1 MDVTWCN
8 SATNKTPQLFF
19 SLSTRAQ
26 LLSSPSIARELSR
39 LVSAMRIK
47 DALHFPRSTSL
58 DCGTT
63 RWVLMYFE
71 LKCSPQAHAA
81 ISWLWTDPGSCK
93 TSIDSHFLARA
104 PRTHLCIQTI
114 YQWRLFR
121 LFTFGAETNKCK
133 YLKVL
138 TNTQLRK
145 VLNKCFLRMNRNLTD
160 ILQLLTEIC
169 VQSRHSWVLWNY
181 RT

>member
-39 LVSAMRIK
+39 LVTAMRIK

-81 ISWLWTDPGSCK
+81 TISWLWTDPGSCK
-93 TSIDSHFLARA
+93 TSIDSHFSART
-104 PRTHLCIQTI
+104 PRTHLDLKQ
-114 YQWRLFR
+114 YERRLFR
-121 LFTFGAETNKCK
+121 LFTFGAETNKCT
-133 YLKVL
+133 YSKVL
-138 TNTQLRK
+138 TNPKLSKVFAEATQASFAMTRSSY
-145 VLNKCFLRMNRNLTD
+145 MA
-160 ILQLLTEIC
+160 
-169 VQSRHSWVLWNY
+169 
-181 RT
+181 